1 MTGLLGS
8 TVLELAVGIVFVYL
22 LLAVCCTTVN
32 EWIAGLFKTR
42 PAFLRQGIV
51 QMLGSGVSDSSA
63 AKLIAAFYNHPLVKG
78 LMHDGQHPSYLPA
91 RVFAKAIMDIA
102 TPNQPGSITFDQLE
116 TGIEHDL
123 PDGSL
128 KVALLATIQSS
139 DRTIQSAQQAI
150 EAWYDDSMDRVS
162 GWYKRRTQIWTVI
175 IASLLTIATN
185 ADTINIARRLWVE
198 PVLRARFIESARV
211 EAASATPTKLDAI
224 SDQSA
229 RILGQVIGWQHL
241 DNMRDPRIWLQ
252 RIIGWVLTIIA
263 VSLGAPFW
271 FDVLNK
277 FMNLRS
283 TGRSPEEIGKS
294 SRKLDLPLL
303 NP

>member
-8 TVLELAVGIVFVYL
+8 TVLELAIGVVFVYL

-32 EWIAGLFKTR
+32 EWISGLFKTR
-42 PAFLRQGIV
+42 PALLRQGIA
-51 QMLGSGVSDSSA
+51 QMLGSGVNDSSA

-78 LMHDGQHPSYLPA
+78 LMRDGQHPSYLPA
-91 RVFAKAIMDIA
+91 RIFAKAIMDIA

-139 DRTIQSAQQAI
+139 DRNIQSAQRAI

-162 GWYKRRTQIWTVI
+162 GWYKRRTQVWTVA
-175 IASLLTIATN
+175 IAALLTIATN

-198 PVLRARFIESARV
+198 PVLRTRFVESAKA
-211 EAASATPTKLDAI
+211 EAVGTTPAKNAVADQATQT
-224 SDQSA
+224 
-229 RILGQVIGWQHL
+229 LGQVIGWQHL
-241 DNMRDPRIWLQ
+241 DNVRDPRAWLE
-252 RIIGWVLTIIA
+252 RIIGWLLTIIA

-283 TGRSPEEIGKS
+283 AGRSPEEVGKS
-294 SRKLDLPLL
+294 SGKPDLPLV